1 MNDVKTMLEL
11 IAGLNQRKKNLR
23 EDEKI
28 FLKLSGINEEIEK
41 ASQDKD
47 GYDQELIEAKGR
59 RDLAKKK
66 KADAVGETTSKIVDK
81 MNAVLPDGSA
91 VFSYAEDDDG
101 KRDLK
106 IGWKEGDTT
115 TPYNGLSGMEKQVF
129 DTALANMLD
138 ANIIVLEAA
147 ELDPDNFQKTLE
159 ELSKLDK
166 QVIVNTCHSFM
177 DKIPEP
183 FEIIEV

>member
-1 MNDVKTMLEL
+1 MNDVKTMREL

-47 GYDQELIEAKGR
+47 GFVGELIEAKKV

-66 KADAVGETTSKIVDK
+66 KADAVAETTSKIADK
-81 MNAVLPDGSA
+81 MNAVLPFGSA

-106 IGWKEGDTT
+106 IGWYSGNVT

-129 DTALANMLD
+129 DTALANVLE
-138 ANIIVLEAA
+138 ANIIILEAA
-147 ELDPDNFQKTLE
+147 ELDSDNLIKTLE

-166 QVIVNTCHSFM
+166 QVIVNTCHPFM